1 MKHIK
6 QEALNCPQ
14 SPMLQKGYAMAENI
28 LKIAGTA
35 KGIWDTGKTIYSG
48 LQAAAPYARAAA
60 SAISL
65 L

>member
-1 MKHIK
+1 
-6 QEALNCPQ
+6 
-14 SPMLQKGYAMAENI
+14 MLQKGYAVAENI
-28 LKIAGTA
+28 LKYAGVA

>member
-1 MKHIK
+1 M
-6 QEALNCPQ
+6 
-14 SPMLQKGYAMAENI
+14 QKAYKAGENI
-28 LKIAGTA
+28 LKFAGMA
-35 KGIWDTGKTIYSG
+35 KGLYDTGKMVYSG

>member
-1 MKHIK
+1 MRQIK
-6 QEALNCPQ
+6 QEAINSRQ
-14 SPMLQKGYAMAENI
+14 SPMQKAYAAGENI
-28 LKIAGTA
+28 LKFAGMA
-35 KGIWDTGKTIYSG
+35 KGLYDTGKMVYSG